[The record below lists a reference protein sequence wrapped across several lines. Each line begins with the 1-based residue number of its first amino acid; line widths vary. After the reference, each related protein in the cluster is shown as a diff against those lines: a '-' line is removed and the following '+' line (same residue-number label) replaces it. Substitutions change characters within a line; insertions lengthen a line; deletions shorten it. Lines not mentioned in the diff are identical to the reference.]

1 MLLMYRLTNISV
13 KMMNRKL
20 DVVFCFRYY
29 PMWILIAF
37 RMVVLMSIYLCL
49 VPKKHVLLWKP
60 WHRYSEIYQ
69 IVLSNVWLRSL
80 TNIIP
85 GKVFHYIIYYNNLGF
100 EEKIQ
105 NESSI
110 ADELEKESLFKI
122 LTFINIVKVIILSV
136 AFW

>member
-1 MLLMYRLTNISV
+1 MLLMCRLTNIWV

-29 PMWILIAF
+29 QMWILIAF
-37 RMVVLMSIYLCL
+37 RMVVLKSISLCL
-49 VPKKHVLLWKP
+49 VPKKLVLLWKP
-60 WHRYSEIYQ
+60 GYRYSEIYQ
-69 IVLSNVWLRSL
+69 IVLSNVWIWSL

-85 GKVFHYIIYYNNLGF
+85 SKVFHYIIYYNLSF
-100 EEKIQ
+100 KEKIQ
-105 NESSI
+105 NKSSI

-122 LTFINIVKVIILSV
+122 LTFINIVKVIIPSV